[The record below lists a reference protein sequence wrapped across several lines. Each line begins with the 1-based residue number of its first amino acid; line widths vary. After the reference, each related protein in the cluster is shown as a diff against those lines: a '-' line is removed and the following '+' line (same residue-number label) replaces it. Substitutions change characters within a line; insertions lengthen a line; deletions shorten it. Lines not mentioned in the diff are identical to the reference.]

1 MKTFLTFLVAVLNV
15 CVSGNYFYEFEGF
28 SEKYNIYKVT
38 SFIRTLL
45 ADLGETYKRSSVGQ
59 LKVVI
64 SSVFTNGVAWNY
76 NGTLNY
82 TISPLY
88 QTIRTFSGNTAPSGA
103 GEGDRT
109 PYVHFGKVTF
119 YR

>member
-1 MKTFLTFLVAVLNV
+1 MIEEQMIKAQVVNEDATM
-15 CVSGNYFYEFEGF
+15 
-28 SEKYNIYKVT
+28 EKYNIDKVT

-88 QTIRTFSGNTAPSGA
+88 QAIRTFSGDTAPSGA